1 MTTKA
6 KIPSSNNPSSGNEES
21 TLMDADFK
29 ILAEDAPV
37 MLWLTNSEGKVV
49 FSNSRWRKF
58 VGGNSKEA
66 LSNDAWIKALHPDNV
81 QYCLDVFNTA
91 FKTHQAFVME
101 YRLRRSDG
109 EYRHILDTGE
119 PYLNKE
125 GNFSVFFFNDTA
137 TTERKNH
144 ENQLRISQLELKLH
158 NEKMQLI
165 NELNSYLQVCSSLQE
180 TYPIIE
186 HFSRKIFAGFSGV
199 LYLFDESRTMVE
211 AVARWGNS
219 KILSLE
225 SISQDDCWGLRQGKP
240 HIVESPKD
248 AIVCPHIH
256 GEPECGYVC
265 APIVAQGEMIGVLTI
280 TLELDAEDADDDS
293 TEAGSLTSLE
303 ARTRLI
309 AMAADNLAMALVS
322 LKLREAL
329 RSRSVRDPLTKLFN
343 RRYLE
348 ETLLR
353 ELSNCKRGNGELSV
367 IMIDVDHFKTFND
380 TQGHDAGD
388 FVLTELAMLMNTK
401 LRKGDI
407 SCRYGGEE
415 FVVVLPGASKEITM
429 QRAEQLRVTFESHKF
444 MHQARELK
452 SVTASFGVATS
463 PMNGVTVEAILKAAD
478 EAMYQ
483 AKEGGR
489 NRVVAA

>member
-1 MTTKA
+1 
-6 KIPSSNNPSSGNEES
+6 
-21 TLMDADFK
+21 
-29 ILAEDAPV
+29 
-37 MLWLTNSEGKVV
+37 
-49 FSNSRWRKF
+49 
-58 VGGNSKEA
+58 
-66 LSNDAWIKALHPDNV
+66 
-81 QYCLDVFNTA
+81 
-91 FKTHQAFVME
+91 
-101 YRLRRSDG
+101 
-109 EYRHILDTGE
+109 
-119 PYLNKE
+119 
-125 GNFSVFFFNDTA
+125 
-137 TTERKNH
+137 
-144 ENQLRISQLELKLH
+144 
-158 NEKMQLI
+158 
-165 NELNSYLQVCSSLQE
+165 
-180 TYPIIE
+180 
-186 HFSRKIFAGFSGV
+186 
-199 LYLFDESRTMVE
+199 
-211 AVARWGNS
+211 
-219 KILSLE
+219 
-225 SISQDDCWGLRQGKP
+225 
-240 HIVESPKD
+240 
-248 AIVCPHIH
+248 
-256 GEPECGYVC
+256 
-265 APIVAQGEMIGVLTI
+265 MIGVLTI
-280 TLELDAEDADDDS
+280 TLELDAEDADDDDS